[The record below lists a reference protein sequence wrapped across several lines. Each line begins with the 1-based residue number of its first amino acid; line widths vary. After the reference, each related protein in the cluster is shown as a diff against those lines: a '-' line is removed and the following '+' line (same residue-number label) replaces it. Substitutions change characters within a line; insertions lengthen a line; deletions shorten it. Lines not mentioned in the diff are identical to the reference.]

1 MLNNIDQNCIN
12 MATSIKANIKPISD
26 YAAILAEMEH
36 WKEKFFDLQAQ
47 ISEIRQTGT
56 DTIIIKEGSSARYIR
71 LDDIIMMQADSNYTT
86 IQLTNG
92 DKIFTSKTLK
102 YWKDQISKYSDFI
115 RPHRSFLV
123 NSKHIISYHK
133 SVRKLILNRGYEV
146 QVARSYNI

>member
-1 MLNNIDQNCIN
+1 
-12 MATSIKANIKPISD
+12 MATSIKSNIKPISD

-56 DTIIIKEGSSARYIR
+56 DTIIIKEGSTARYIR

-115 RPHRSFLV
+115 LPHRSFLV
-123 NSKHIISYHK
+123 HSKHIISYHK
-133 SVRKLILNRGYEV
+133 SVRKLVLNRGYEV
-146 QVARSYNI
+146 LVARSYKI

>member
-12 MATSIKANIKPISD
+12 MATSIKSNIKPISD

-56 DTIIIKEGSSARYIR
+56 DTIIIKEGSTARYIR

-102 YWKDQISKYSDFI
+102 YWKDQISKYPDFI

-123 NSKHIISYHK
+123 NSKYIISYHK

-146 QVARSYNI
+146 LVARSYKI